1 MIIRINSSDEYELYN
16 RTNIKY
22 DANTNTKVLT
32 FMVKVNEDDNGE
44 TIFDTLLDELK
55 NLEFLTLVRDGEK
68 DIDLSNYREIQSY
81 SRVLL
86 DNDDYIMVSLNYAG
100 SLKWWN

>member
-1 MIIRINSSDEYELYN
+1 MKIRINSSDEYELYN

-86 DNDDYIMVSLNYAG
+86 DNDDYIMVSLNYAR
-100 SLKWWN
+100 SLK

>member
-1 MIIRINSSDEYELYN
+1 MKIRINSSDEYELYN

-86 DNDDYIMVSLNYAG
+86 DNDDYIMVSLNYTR
-100 SLKWWN
+100 SLK

>member
-1 MIIRINSSDEYELYN
+1 MKIRVNSSDEYELYN

-22 DANTNTKVLT
+22 DANTNNKVLT
-32 FMVKVNEDDNGE
+32 LMVRITEDDNGE
-44 TIFDTLLDELK
+44 TIFDSLLDELK

-86 DNDDYIMVSLNYAG
+86 DNDDYIMVSLNYVR
-100 SLKWWN
+100 SLK

>member
-1 MIIRINSSDEYELYN
+1 MKIRINSSDEYELYN

-55 NLEFLTLVRDGEK
+55 NLEFLALVRDGEK

-100 SLKWWN
+100 SLK

>member
-1 MIIRINSSDEYELYN
+1 MKIRINSSDEYELYN

-32 FMVKVNEDDNGE
+32 FMVKVNEVNNGE

-68 DIDLSNYREIQSY
+68 DIDLSNYKEIQSY

-100 SLKWWN
+100 SLK

>member
-1 MIIRINSSDEYELYN
+1 MKIRINSSDEYELYN

-32 FMVKVNEDDNGE
+32 FMIKVNEDDNGE

-86 DNDDYIMVSLNYAG
+86 DNDDYIMVSLNYVR
-100 SLKWWN
+100 SLK

>member
-1 MIIRINSSDEYELYN
+1 MKIRINSSDEYELYN

-44 TIFDTLLDELK
+44 IIFDTLLDELK

-100 SLKWWN
+100 SLK

>member
-1 MIIRINSSDEYELYN
+1 MKIRVNSTTEYELYN

-22 DANTNTKVLT
+22 DANTNNKVLT
-32 FMVKVNEDDNGE
+32 FMVKVNENDNGE

-68 DIDLSNYREIQSY
+68 DIDLSKYREIQSY

-86 DNDDYIMVSLNYAG
+86 DNDDYVMVSLNYAG
-100 SLKWWN
+100 SLK

>member
-1 MIIRINSSDEYELYN
+1 MKIRVNSSDEYELYN

-22 DANTNTKVLT
+22 DANTNNKVLT
-32 FMVKVNEDDNGE
+32 LMIRITEDDNGE
-44 TIFDTLLDELK
+44 AIFDSLLDELK

-86 DNDDYIMVSLNYAG
+86 DNDDYIMVSLNYVR
-100 SLKWWN
+100 SLK

>member
-1 MIIRINSSDEYELYN
+1 MKIRINSTTEYELYN

-22 DANTNTKVLT
+22 DANTNNKVLT
-32 FMVKVNEDDNGE
+32 FMVKIVEDDNGE
-44 TIFDTLLDELK
+44 SIFDTLLDELK

-68 DIDLSNYREIQSY
+68 DLDLSKYNEIQSY

-86 DNDDYIMVSLNYAG
+86 DDDDFIMVSLNYG
-100 SLKWWN
+100 GGLK

>member
-1 MIIRINSSDEYELYN
+1 MKIRINSSNEYELYN

-100 SLKWWN
+100 SLK

>member
-1 MIIRINSSDEYELYN
+1 MKIRINSSDEYELYN

-32 FMVKVNEDDNGE
+32 FMVKVNEVNNGE

-100 SLKWWN
+100 SLK

>member
-1 MIIRINSSDEYELYN
+1 MKIRINSSDEYELYN

-32 FMVKVNEDDNGE
+32 FMIKVNEDDNGE

-100 SLKWWN
+100 SLK

>member
-1 MIIRINSSDEYELYN
+1 MKIRVNSSDEYELYN

-22 DANTNTKVLT
+22 DANTNNKVLT
-32 FMVKVNEDDNGE
+32 LMIRITEDDNGE
-44 TIFDTLLDELK
+44 AIFDSLLDELK

-100 SLKWWN
+100 SLK

>member
-1 MIIRINSSDEYELYN
+1 MKIRINSSDEYELYN

-55 NLEFLTLVRDGEK
+55 NLEFLTLARDGEK

-86 DNDDYIMVSLNYAG
+86 DNDDYIMVSLNYVR
-100 SLKWWN
+100 SLK

>member
-1 MIIRINSSDEYELYN
+1 MKIRINSSDEYELYN

-100 SLKWWN
+100 SLK

>member
-1 MIIRINSSDEYELYN
+1 MKIRINSSDEYELYN

-44 TIFDTLLDELK
+44 TIFDILLDELK

-100 SLKWWN
+100 SLK

>member
-1 MIIRINSSDEYELYN
+1 MKIRINSSDEYELYN

-86 DNDDYIMVSLNYAG
+86 DNDDYIMVSLNYVR
-100 SLKWWN
+100 SLK

>member
-1 MIIRINSSDEYELYN
+1 MKIRVNSSDEYELYN

-22 DANTNTKVLT
+22 DANTNNKVLT
-32 FMVKVNEDDNGE
+32 LMVRITEDDNGE
-44 TIFDTLLDELK
+44 TIFDSLLDELK

-86 DNDDYIMVSLNYAG
+86 DNDDYIMVSLNYAR
-100 SLKWWN
+100 SLK

>member
-1 MIIRINSSDEYELYN
+1 MKIRINSSDEYELYN

-22 DANTNTKVLT
+22 DANTNAKVLT

-100 SLKWWN
+100 SLK

>member
-1 MIIRINSSDEYELYN
+1 MKIRIDSSDEYELYN

-100 SLKWWN
+100 SLK

>member
-1 MIIRINSSDEYELYN
+1 MKIRVNSSDEYELYN

-22 DANTNTKVLT
+22 DANTNNKVLT
-32 FMVKVNEDDNGE
+32 LMIRITEDDDGE
-44 TIFDTLLDELK
+44 AIFDSLLDELK
-55 NLEFLTLVRDGEK
+55 NLEFLTLVRDGKK

-86 DNDDYIMVSLNYAG
+86 DNDDYIMVSLNYVR
-100 SLKWWN
+100 SLK

>member
-1 MIIRINSSDEYELYN
+1 MKIRINSSNEYELYN

-44 TIFDTLLDELK
+44 TIFDALLDELK
-55 NLEFLTLVRDGEK
+55 NLEFLTLVRDREK
-68 DIDLSNYREIQSY
+68 DIDLSNYKEIQSY

-100 SLKWWN
+100 SLK

>member
-1 MIIRINSSDEYELYN
+1 MKIRINSSDEYELYN

-55 NLEFLTLVRDGEK
+55 NLEFLALVRDGEK

-86 DNDDYIMVSLNYAG
+86 DNDDYIMVSLNYVR
-100 SLKWWN
+100 SLK

>member
-1 MIIRINSSDEYELYN
+1 MKIRVNSSDEYELYN

-22 DANTNTKVLT
+22 DANTNNKVLT
-32 FMVKVNEDDNGE
+32 LMVRITEDDNGE
-44 TIFDTLLDELK
+44 LYFDSLLDELK

-86 DNDDYIMVSLNYAG
+86 DNDDYIMVSLNYVR
-100 SLKWWN
+100 SLK